1 MTIGA
6 IGVSCQIAIILLFL
20 RLGEPLRAQKKQ
32 PIGLLFLWLASG
44 YSRFAV
50 AHTCAPAL
58 RALGTARKRAAAT
71 IPLAGASRLK
81 FIFWNENRKKY
92 VQIFCSCVV
101 VALLIHE
108 ELFICVSVDLSTS
121 TE

>member
-1 MTIGA
+1 LPNSYNSFIFD
-6 IGVSCQIAIILLFL
+6 V
-20 RLGEPLRAQKKQ
+20 GEPLRAQKKHRIA
-32 PIGLLFLWLASG
+32 PEVRIAVLFLWLASG

-50 AHTCAPAL
+50 AHTCAPAS

-81 FIFWNENRKKY
+81 FMFWNENRKKY
-92 VQIFCSCVV
+92 VQIFCSCVA

-108 ELFICVSVDLSTS
+108 ELFICVSVD
-121 TE
+121 